1 MLGIDPFLAAVNDHH
16 HLNNRQVRNL
26 LVDAIRECTSEPL
39 TASAILT
46 ELREIERRNNSPN
59 ANTADEVLQELDG
72 VNFTKYRT
80 YLDNLAKGEINYHH
94 IFSAKYPDCLW
105 QLVDNP
111 LGLYVDGTVT
121 LQSDNIAIVGTRSA
135 ADSRILETQC
145 LAQDLGE
152 HGYTIVSG
160 LARGIDTAAHTGAV
174 NAEAPTLAILPG
186 DIETIQ
192 PKSNTELAA
201 EIRRNG
207 ALVSEISKFA
217 PMHNGRYVERNRI
230 TSGISDAVVITASG
244 ETGGTVRQAEL
255 AEKQGKPRF
264 LYDPGDSTEQSPDV
278 LRDKGFLTFE
288 TTSELLELFSRREE
302 LFDVQDTKPSTLSE
316 FWPQ

>member
-1 MLGIDPFLAAVNDHH
+1 MLGIDPFLAAVNDHQ

-26 LVDAIRECTSEPL
+26 LVDAIRECSSEPL
-39 TASAILT
+39 TASAILA
-46 ELREIERRNNSPN
+46 ELREIERRNNGVH
-59 ANTADEVLQELDG
+59 AETADEVLQELDG

-80 YLDNLAKGEINYHH
+80 YLDELAEREISYHH
-94 IFSAKYPDCLW
+94 IFSGEYPDCLW
-105 QLVDNP
+105 QLEDNP
-111 LGLYVDGTVT
+111 LALYVDGTAT
-121 LQSDNIAIVGTRSA
+121 LQSDNIAVVGTRSA
-135 ADSRILETQC
+135 TDSRISDTQH

-152 HGYTIVSG
+152 QHYTIVSG
-160 LARGIDTAAHTGAV
+160 LARGVDTAAHTGAV
-174 NAEAPTLAILPG
+174 NSDAPTLAILPG
-186 DIETIQ
+186 DVETIQ

-264 LYDPGDSTEQSPDV
+264 LYDPSDGTDQSPDV
-278 LRDKGFLTFE
+278 LRDKGFVTFE
-288 TTSELLELFSRREE
+288 TTSELLDLLARREE
-302 LFDVQDTKPSTLSE
+302 IFDVRNTKPSTLSE
-316 FWPQ
+316 FCPQ